1 MTHIGMIDDRAIHR
15 LERQI
20 DSWRSRSRDGD
31 ERKTYDEVFDQRTLL
46 LIAKLIN
53 DGVLATVDYPVATGK
68 EGNVF
73 HATTRDGAALA
84 LKIYRV
90 SNSTFKTIATYIQG
104 DSRFRNIGRGHRAM
118 IYAWAQK
125 EYKNLLGMSAAGARV
140 PKAIEQRNNI
150 LAMSYIGDE
159 TRPAPS
165 LREVRLDDP
174 VAGFEDLLE
183 TMRAIHRGGL
193 VHGDLSEYNVLVWE
207 GHLWVIDC
215 GHAVPHA
222 HPRSE
227 EWFLR
232 DCTNISRYFHR
243 LGVETDP
250 KSLGERIRA
259 E

>member
-1 MTHIGMIDDRAIHR
+1 M
-15 LERQI
+15 
-20 DSWRSRSRDGD
+20 
-31 ERKTYDEVFDQRTLL
+31 FDQRTLL

-174 VAGFEDLLE
+174 MAGFEDLLE

-215 GHAVPHA
+215 GQAVPHA

-232 DCTNISRYFHR
+232 DCTNVARYFHR